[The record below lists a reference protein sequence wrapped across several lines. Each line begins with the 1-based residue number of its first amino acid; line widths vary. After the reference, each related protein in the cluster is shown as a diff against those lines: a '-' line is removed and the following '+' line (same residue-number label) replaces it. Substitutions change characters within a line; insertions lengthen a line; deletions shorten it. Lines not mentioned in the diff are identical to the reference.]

1 MDSLRVTEMF
11 CVLIVVVVMW
21 VGIFVEI
28 YRTVCVHK
36 GIILNVSKSYF
47 KKKEG
52 VCKQAKGQWSQI
64 AW

>member
-36 GIILNVSKSYF
+36 GIILNLSKSYL
-47 KKKEG
+47 KKKES
-52 VCKQAKGQWSQI
+52 VCKLAKGQWSQR

>member
-28 YRTVCVHK
+28 HSTVCVHK
-36 GIILNVSKSYF
+36 ERYYIK
-47 KKKEG
+47 
-52 VCKQAKGQWSQI
+52 CK
-64 AW
+64 